1 MNLNNST
8 RNSCFSAIFDPSD
21 PYENYLDKKACI
33 KKQFRCSLKHLRQC
47 MNCRNDDG
55 AWNYCLNK
63 KYHSDLD

>member
-33 KKQFRCSLKHLRQC
+33 KAIQMQLKTLASMYELQ
-47 MNCRNDDG
+47 
-55 AWNYCLNK
+55 K
-63 KYHSDLD
+63 